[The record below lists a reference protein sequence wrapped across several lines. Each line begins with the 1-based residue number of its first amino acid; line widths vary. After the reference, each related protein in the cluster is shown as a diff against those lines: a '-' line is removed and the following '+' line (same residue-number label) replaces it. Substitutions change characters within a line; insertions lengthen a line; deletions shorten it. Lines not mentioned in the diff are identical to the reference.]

1 MTDLSLSYT
10 PATTLAGLIR
20 EKKVSPV
27 EVVQNSLARIEEVNG
42 ALNAFCFTYPEEAL
56 AQAKEA
62 ERAVMAGEPLGP
74 LHGVPI
80 AIKDLTPTKGKRT
93 TLGSKIYEN
102 WVPDF
107 DVPIVERLRAA
118 GSILVGKTTTPE
130 FAYAGFCKSALWGDT
145 NNPWDTTRS
154 PGGSSG
160 GSGAAVG
167 TGCVPLAE
175 GTDAGGSVRIP
186 AAYCGTVGLKPTFG
200 RIPLQ
205 MLPTAFDDL
214 LHFGPLSRTVA
225 DAALFLSV
233 TQGPDDRDF
242 LSLPTGPEIQVP
254 PPSDIRGLK
263 LAVNYDF
270 GFYAIDDDVRSQTRE
285 AARALEDAGATVE
298 EVEIAWTRDVID
310 RWVDHW
316 GVLQAA
322 CFGQHLDEGR
332 DQMDPVLVSYMDRG
346 LAMGAVDFK
355 NIEIFR
361 TQMWEDP
368 AADLRRVRCAAD
380 AHLRA
385 AAPAERH
392 ARSRLLSRRR
402 AGVLP
407 RALHDLSVQLPASV
421 PCARGALRSHGVEAA
436 DQPADRRPAPRR
448 QWRAADRRCA
458 RGDPSLGRADTPHVG

>member
-1 MTDLSLSYT
+1 MADMSLAYT
-10 PATTLAGLIR
+10 PATTLARLIR

-27 EVVQNSLARIEEVNG
+27 EVVENSLARIEEVNG

-56 AQAKEA
+56 AQAREA
-62 ERAVMAGEPLGP
+62 ERAVMAKEPLGP

-118 GSILVGKTTTPE
+118 GSIMVGKTTTPE

-145 NNPWDTTRS
+145 NNPWDTSRS

-160 GSGAAVG
+160 GSGAAVA

-186 AAYCGTVGLKPTFG
+186 AAFCGTVGLKPTFG

-242 LSLPTGPEIQVP
+242 LSLPAGPEDPAFPRHPI
-254 PPSDIRGLK
+254 SEGLK
-263 LAVNYDF
+263 LALNYDF
-270 GFYAIDDDVRSQTRE
+270 GFYAIDDDVRAQTRE
-285 AARALEDAGATVE
+285 AARALEEAGATVE
-298 EVEIAWTRDVID
+298 DVEIAWTRDVVD
-310 RWVDHW
+310 RWVEHW

-322 CFGQHLDEGR
+322 CFR
-332 DQMDPVLVSYMDRG
+332 PASRG
-346 LAMGAVDFK
+346 VAGSDGSG
-355 NIEIFR
+355 
-361 TQMWEDP
+361 
-368 AADLRRVRCAAD
+368 
-380 AHLRA
+380 
-385 AAPAERH
+385 
-392 ARSRLLSRRR
+392 SRLI
-402 AGVLP
+402 
-407 RALHDLSVQLPASV
+407 
-421 PCARGALRSHGVEAA
+421 HG
-436 DQPADRRPAPRR
+436 
-448 QWRAADRRCA
+448 
-458 RGDPSLGRADTPHVG
+458 

>member
-1 MTDLSLSYT
+1 MTDLSLAYT
-10 PATTLAGLIR
+10 PATTLARLIG
-20 EKKVSPV
+20 EKTISPV

-42 ALNAFCFTYPEEAL
+42 ALNAFCFTYPDEAL
-56 AQAKEA
+56 AQAREA
-62 ERAVMAGEPLGP
+62 ERAVMEGEALGP

-93 TLGSKIYEN
+93 TLGSRIYEN

-118 GSILVGKTTTPE
+118 GSILVGKTATPE

-160 GSGAAVG
+160 GSGAAVAA
-167 TGCVPLAE
+167 GCVPLAE

-186 AAYCGTVGLKPTFG
+186 AAFCGTVGLKPTFG

-214 LHFGPLSRTVA
+214 LHFGPLARTVA
-225 DAALFLSV
+225 DAALFLGV

-242 LSLPTGPEIQVP
+242 LSLPAGPEIQVP
-254 PPSDIRGLK
+254 PPSDIRGLR

-270 GFYAIDDDVRSQTRE
+270 GFYAIDEDVRAQTRE
-285 AARALEDAGATVE
+285 AARALQDAGATVE

-322 CFGQHLDEGR
+322 CFGQHLGEWR
-332 DQMDPVLVSYMDRG
+332 DQMDAVLVAYMDRG

-361 TQMWEDP
+361 TQMWEDLRPIFAAYDALLTPTCAQPPPPNDTLDPDYYRADEQGRFCGLYMTYPFNFLHQCP
-368 AADLRRVRCAAD
+368 ALAVPSGVTTAGLPTSLQIVGRRHD
-380 AHLRA
+380 DK
-385 AAPAERH
+385 
-392 ARSRLLSRRR
+392 
-402 AGVLP
+402 GVL
-407 RALHDLSVQLPASV
+407 RIGAAL
-421 PCARGALRSHGVEAA
+421 EAV
-436 DQPADRRPAPRR
+436 RPWA
-448 QWRAADRRCA
+448 
-458 RGDPSLGRADTPHVG
+458 GRTPPL

>member
-1 MTDLSLSYT
+1 MADMTLAYT
-10 PATTLAGLIR
+10 PATTLARLIR

-27 EVVQNSLARIEEVNG
+27 EVVENSLARIEEVNG

-56 AQAKEA
+56 AQAREA
-62 ERAVMAGEPLGP
+62 ERAVMAKEPLGP

-118 GSILVGKTTTPE
+118 GSIMVGKTTTPE

-145 NNPWDTTRS
+145 NNPWDTSRS

-160 GSGAAVG
+160 GSGAAVA

-186 AAYCGTVGLKPTFG
+186 AAFCGTVGLKPTFG

-242 LSLPTGPEIQVP
+242 LSLPAGPEISVP

-263 LAVNYDF
+263 LALNYDF
-270 GFYAIDDDVRSQTRE
+270 GFYAIDDDVRAQTQE
-285 AARALEDAGATVE
+285 AVRALEEAGATVE

-310 RWVDHW
+310 RWVEHW

-322 CFGQHLDEGR
+322 CFGQHLGEWR
-332 DQMDPVLVSYMDRG
+332 DRMDPVLVSYMDRG
-346 LAMGAVDFK
+346 LAMNAVDFK
-355 NIEIFR
+355 KIEIYR
-361 TQMWEDP
+361 TQMWEDVRPIFAEYDALLTPTCAQPPPPNDTLDPDYYRLDEQGRFCGLYMTYPFNFLHQCP
-368 AADLRRVRCAAD
+368 ALAVPSGVTKSGLPTSLQIVGRRHD
-380 AHLRA
+380 DN
-385 AAPAERH
+385 
-392 ARSRLLSRRR
+392 
-402 AGVLP
+402 GVL
-407 RALHDLSVQLPASV
+407 RIGAAL
-421 PCARGALRSHGVEAA
+421 EAF
-436 DQPADRRPAPRR
+436 RPWA
-448 QWRAADRRCA
+448 
-458 RGDPSLGRADTPHVG
+458 GRTPPI